1 MSQRISRRPALRN
14 ATLAVLVVTALAGC
28 SLAPTY
34 ERPGAP
40 VPSQYPDRDAVDN
53 SGPGSA
59 RAASPGVAYSAD
71 LGWSEFIRDPQ
82 LKALID
88 IALANNRDMRIAV
101 ERVQEAQALYGIVRS
116 ERYPSIGV
124 GANAQITRDPAALR
138 ASGAA
143 NGGSVTR
150 YYQAGVGLTAFEL
163 DFFGRVRNL
172 SEAAYQQ
179 FLATAQARRTVHINL
194 VALVAETYFRL
205 RTAQE
210 LGILMK
216 NTLESR
222 ENTFAL
228 VQARYDS
235 GVASSLDLNQARG
248 QLETV
253 RADQAAIQRAEAQA
267 KNAMQLLLGT
277 EAPPDLPKA
286 AIFGRDQ
293 VLTAIPVGLP
303 SELLERRPDIMAAEN
318 VLRASNANIGA
329 ARAAFF
335 PNISITGLL
344 GFASPQLGGL
354 FSSGNR
360 FWQFSPQLQVPLFA
374 GGGLAANLD
383 LAKVRKNIAVAEY
396 EKTIQT
402 AFREVADALA
412 GEATYSSQLDA
423 LRALEASAAES
434 LRLARMRYETGIDSF
449 LQVQNAEVNLYA
461 TQQTFL
467 QTGMESLL
475 NRVELYKAL
484 GGGWLQE
491 SATGSVDDSGRAV
504 GTVQGLR
511 AVGTR
516 PQ

>member
-1 MSQRISRRPALRN
+1 MSQRIFRRSAL
-14 ATLAVLVVTALAGC
+14 TVLAAAVLAGC

-34 ERPGAP
+34 ERPDAP

-53 SGPGSA
+53 RGPGSA
-59 RAASPGVAYSAD
+59 SEAAPGVATSAD
-71 LGWSEFIRDPQ
+71 LGWSQFVRDPQ
-82 LKALID
+82 LKALIA
-88 IALANNRDMRIAV
+88 IALEHNRDMRIAV
-101 ERVQEAQALYGIVRS
+101 ERVQEAQALYGITRA
-116 ERYPSIGV
+116 EQYPSIGV
-124 GANAQITRDPAALR
+124 GANAQITRNPEALR
-138 ASGAA
+138 PANSG
-143 NGGSVTR
+143 GGSVTR
-150 YYQAGVGLTAFEL
+150 FYQAGVGLTAFEL
-163 DFFGRVRNL
+163 DFFGRLRNL

-179 FLATAQARRTVHINL
+179 YLATAQARRTVHINL
-194 VALVAETYFRL
+194 VALVAESYFRL
-205 RTAQE
+205 RAAQE
-210 LGILMK
+210 LDILIR
-216 NTLESR
+216 NTLKSR
-222 ENTFAL
+222 ENTLSL
-228 VQARYDS
+228 VQARYNS
-235 GVASSLDLNQARG
+235 GVASSLDLNQARA
-248 QLETV
+248 QVETV
-253 RADQAAIQRAEAQA
+253 RADQAAIRRAEAQA

-277 EAPPDLPKA
+277 AAPADLPKA
-286 AIFGRDQ
+286 AVFGRDQ
-293 VLTAIPVGLP
+293 VLAAIPVGLP
-303 SELLERRPDIMAAEN
+303 SELLERRPDIMGAEN

-335 PNISITGLL
+335 PSISMTGLL

-396 EKTIQT
+396 EKAIQT

-412 GEATYSSQLDA
+412 GEATYASQLDA
-423 LRALEASAAES
+423 LRALEASAAET

-461 TQQTFL
+461 TQQSFL

-484 GGGWLQE
+484 GGGWLEE
-491 SATGSVDDSGRAV
+491 SAVATSGDVGHATGSAP
-504 GTVQGLR
+504 GLR
-511 AVGTR
+511 PAGTM